1 MPRYFAQIVNNE
13 VTRVIVA
20 NSKEWCESRLGGT
33 WEETRDPYAETQAD
47 PELEPVVYC
56 GPGYGADPTFPERFA
71 PQWVQPSPDPETGE
85 WSSYPKGAV
94 VAHGGRLWKS
104 TTAGNVWTPGVSA
117 WHDQPEI
124 EGVLPIW
131 IQPTGSHDAYPI
143 GFEVTHNG
151 SDWRCTEGDGAGL
164 NSWEPGVFGWTVQ

>member
-1 MPRYFAQIVNNE
+1 MRQHCAQIVEN
-13 VTRVIVA
+13 VVVRVIVGTPEWAVA
-20 NSKEWCESRLGGT
+20 NLGGE
-33 WEETRDPYAETQAD
+33 W
-47 PELEPVVYC
+47 VVTDKRGESGVNYC
-56 GPGYGADPTFPERFA
+56 GPGYGYDAAFPERFA
-71 PQWVQPSPDPETGE
+71 PQWVMPAPETDTGE

-94 VAHGGRLWKS
+94 VAHNGSLWKS
-104 TTAGNVWTPGVSA
+104 TVDNNVWMPGVSA
-117 WHDQPEI
+117 WHNQPEI

-164 NSWEPGVFGWTVQ
+164 NSWEPGVFGWTVIT